1 MIYKEWKFE
10 NGIRVEEVDFDYDLH
25 IFKVYSGD
33 RYLGNVWPSI
43 IEDMNECIAQLNDGS
58 DPVTDSWEDG
68 YGNPCTLDGWGECRL
83 GNQCT
88 LDGWKAWKKN
98 RENEKIIQA
107 IDEWIEYGGFI
118 CSDYNRQTACYELF
132 STIDSTTYCEFL
144 QENKLEDTEENQK
157 EFCKNALISVDV
169 PDEVIEELM
178 ENW

>member
-83 GNQCT
+83 GN
-88 LDGWKAWKKN
+88 
-98 RENEKIIQA
+98 R
-107 IDEWIEYGGFI
+107 
-118 CSDYNRQTACYELF
+118 
-132 STIDSTTYCEFL
+132 
-144 QENKLEDTEENQK
+144 
-157 EFCKNALISVDV
+157 
-169 PDEVIEELM
+169 
-178 ENW
+178 